1 MSIFDT
7 NTLLLLH
14 CDDFNDTCDNYIVT
28 NNSVTISS
36 EGKFGN
42 CFSINQSYITFNK
55 SIELNCN
62 TGFTIDF
69 WINPSR
75 FDNQYQYHLSSGLN
89 FISYDKNKVYCSMC
103 GINKDIFYV
112 NEPLALNEFT
122 HIAIVGEN
130 NVIKIFING
139 VLKASKDAI
148 NETQVFDTN
157 NKFFIYQN
165 GSTAHNPVCKIDEF
179 RISNIARWQS
189 DFEVPTKEYELVTIE
204 KLNNESSLIDIN
216 DRNEV
221 LVEGLHNL
229 KTRLE
234 NNLNSIGVT
243 DLDNNSILSLVN
255 RVGNLTV
262 GDLGGRKWASG
273 VSISTSTVSNNHQS
287 LNSTSGIN
295 NIYKLSVPKLDFTP
309 KLIFASNYT
318 NSSTVAH
325 FSIYIFTDG
334 IKKFIATNC
343 GFTSQSGGGYIFKEY
358 GDFASGENGTFMPTR
373 VGSVQFDW
381 IAFE

>member
-14 CDDFNDTCDNYIVT
+14 CDDFNDSCNNYTIT
-28 NNSVTISS
+28 NNGVTISD

-75 FDNQYQYHLSSGLN
+75 FDAQYQYHLSSGLN
-89 FISYDKNKVYCSMC
+89 FVSYDKNKVYCSMC
-103 GINKDIFYV
+103 GINKDAFYV
-112 NEPLALNEFT
+112 NEPLVLNEFT

-130 NVIKIFING
+130 NVVKIFING
-139 VLKASKDAI
+139 ILKASKDAV
-148 NETQVFDTN
+148 NTTQTFDTN
-157 NKFFIYQN
+157 NKFFMYQS
-165 GSTAHNPVCKIDEF
+165 GLTAHNPVCKIDEF
-179 RISNIARWQS
+179 RISNVAKWQT
-189 DFEVPTKEYELVTIE
+189 DFEVPVNEYEIVTLE
-204 KLNNESSLIDIN
+204 KLSNESSLIDVN
-216 DRNEV
+216 ERNEL
-221 LVEGLHNL
+221 LVEGLYNL
-229 KTRLE
+229 KDRLE

-243 DLDNNSILSLVN
+243 DLDNNSMLSLVN

-273 VSISTSTVSNNHQS
+273 NFGNITHTHISGNGYNYNTHSIVSN
-287 LNSTSGIN
+287 
-295 NIYKLSVPKLDFTP
+295 LDFTP
-309 KLIFASNYT
+309 SKVFLLISNLRINNT
-318 NSSTVAH
+318 NKN
-325 FSIYIFTDG
+325 Y
-334 IKKFIATNC
+334 KFILGSDFHLGVENYHEYMYSNSEYSTSRFYLEIVSNGFNFCSYINNTNPS
-343 GFTSQSGGGYIFKEY
+343 TIY
-358 GDFASGENGTFMPTR
+358 GHS
-373 VGSVQFDW
+373 W